1 MDRQQGARRPGR
13 PRDPHARG
21 DGPVDARARKYL
33 SARSPRAWGWT
44 GHRRLRTDRLAEI
57 PTRVGMDRRS
67 RCLASQRRR
76 DPHARGDGPV
86 RDGRARCASARSP
99 RAWGWTVVPFLRHRQ
114 QFEIPTRVG
123 MDRRPPRRDGTRDGD
138 PHARGDGPQVTSK
151 KFGTS
156 SRSPRAWGWTVPG
169 GPAERLAGEIPTR
182 VGMDRRSRWCRS
194 GSRRDPHA
202 RGDGPIEGQ
211 GPLPQN
217 ARSPRA
223 WGWTGRP
230 PERRRGAQEIPTRVG
245 MDRWSPRPRPTPT

>member
-1 MDRQQGARRPGR
+1 MR
-13 PRDPHARG
+13 H
-21 DGPVDARARKYL
+21 
-33 SARSPRAWGWT
+33 ARSPRAWGWT
-44 GHRRLRTDRLAEI
+44 MPSCVT
-57 PTRVGMDRRS
+57 VS
-67 RCLASQRRR
+67 S
-76 DPHARGDGPV
+76 
-86 RDGRARCASARSP
+86 SRSP
-99 RAWGWTVVPFLRHRQ
+99 
-114 QFEIPTRVG
+114 RVG

-169 GPAERLAGEIPTR
+169 GPAERLAGEFPRAWGWTVAAGGAGQVAGEIPTR
-182 VGMDRRSRWCRS
+182 VGMDRLRAK
-194 GSRRDPHA
+194 A
-202 RGDGPIEGQ
+202 RC
-211 GPLPQN
+211 QN